1 MSTSRGKSGFVWN
14 GLKELRE
21 QLLTLPADLT
31 GEAEGIVTGAVEG
44 AKTEIGAIYQAHT
57 RSGHLAAG
65 LTLSSEPNGTYEVR
79 QVLRSRAAHAWLFD
93 NGSQARHYTT
103 KKGQPHNTGAMWS
116 RTPPT
121 HAFVGT
127 VMRHRRLMYVR
138 LKLLLERHGLK
149 VSGDVAA

>member
-1 MSTSRGKSGFVWN
+1 MNAIRLQWN
-14 GLKELRE
+14 GLQELRE
-21 QLLTLPADLT
+21 ELLTLPADLT
-31 GEAEGIVTGAVEG
+31 AEAEGIVLGAG
-44 AKTEIGAIYQAHT
+44 QDAQAEIGAIYQAHA
-57 RSGHLAAG
+57 RSHHLADG
-65 LTLSSEPNGTYEVR
+65 LQLSNEPNGTYEVR
-79 QVLRSRAAHAWLFD
+79 AILRSRAPHAWLFD

-127 VMRHRRLMYVR
+127 VIRHRRLMYER
-138 LKLLLERHGLK
+138 LKLVLVRHGLT